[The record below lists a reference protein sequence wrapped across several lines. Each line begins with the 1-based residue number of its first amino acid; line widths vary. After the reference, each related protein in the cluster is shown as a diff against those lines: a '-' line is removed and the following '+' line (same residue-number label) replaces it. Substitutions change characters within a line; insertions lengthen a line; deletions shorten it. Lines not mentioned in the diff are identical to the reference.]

1 MDLNLSEEEF
11 NKDSMK
17 ILEHTYV
24 DDGTTSCS
32 KKEVD
37 RMIGVK
43 LPNGSFS
50 GTIPSMMKKNGLKIK
65 TIITLHFKDQEAL
78 SKLSDKVLGCL
89 YDPVQDLIGVK
100 FSFNP
105 AKKKKGAKVK
115 PDLTLQDVNV
125 FIKSPQT
132 QRSLLSIC
140 NGVYD
145 PLGLAAP
152 YTIKLKLLMK
162 DTLSVENPGDWDSPV
177 STKLIK
183 EWSTAI
189 KEGISQDNLWF
200 PHSTTSPHAV
210 KKPRLVG
217 FWDGSSQAFSAI
229 IYAVTMVSKIE
240 EINLDVLP
248 DGDIHDKDFD
258 PDKHEFVSHILA
270 AKARVTPL
278 KTGLTIL

>member
-1 MDLNLSEEEF
+1 
-11 NKDSMK
+11 MK
-17 ILEHTYV
+17 
-24 DDGTTSCS
+24 
-32 KKEVD
+32 
-37 RMIGVK
+37 
-43 LPNGSFS
+43 
-50 GTIPSMMKKNGLKIK
+50 
-65 TIITLHFKDQEAL
+65 
-78 SKLSDKVLGCL
+78 
-89 YDPVQDLIGVK
+89 DLIGVK

-105 AKKKKGAKVK
+105 TKKRKEAKVK

-132 QRSLLSIC
+132 RRSLLSIC

-145 PLGLAAP
+145 PLRLATP

-183 EWSTAI
+183 EWSTAV

-200 PHSTTSPHAV
+200 PRSTTSPRAV

-217 FWDGSSQAFSAI
+217 FWDGSSQAFSAV

-240 EINLDVLP
+240 EIKLDVLP
-248 DGDIHDKDFD
+248 DGDINDKDFN

-270 AKARVTPL
+270 AKARVTLL
-278 KTGLTIL
+278 KTGITIPRP